1 MIRIQNETKMLFS
14 DIKKSDGKSIQN
26 IHTHTHKQ
34 TLEEEMDL
42 INLHKRK
49 LNRKAITLTYG
60 KRNYGVLIIL
70 IAEFYEKWYL
80 YTQPHTLTYTYT
92 SKSMWKRRR
101 KRWNRWKW
109 SMESNGMA

>member
-49 LNRKAITLTYG
+49 LNRKAITLTY
-60 KRNYGVLIIL
+60 KL
-70 IAEFYEKWYL
+70 
-80 YTQPHTLTYTYT
+80 
-92 SKSMWKRRR
+92 
-101 KRWNRWKW
+101 W
-109 SMESNGMA
+109 SSYHSDS